1 MVGSHSDGEVVRRRV
16 LIIGMLD
23 SVHFARWLEQ
33 FVDEEIDFLILPSK
47 KFKSLHPKLIHLLEF
62 PNLSSFKL
70 LHNLMPIHLYG
81 YFDFSLNVV
90 LSRLMHLDFR
100 LISLRRL
107 LGKCT
112 FTFVH
117 CLEIQGAGY
126 LVAKLDKSKFGNS
139 KVIVTNWGS
148 DIYFYHKHAEHLEQI
163 RKCLTVA
170 DLYSAECARDYDL
183 AKQLGFTGDF
193 LPCIPNAGGFQFHDS
208 SELIAPSKR
217 SQVLIKGYGG
227 RFGRANLIIDVL
239 PEVMR
244 DFPGFEFRFFSV
256 TDDVFSQ
263 LADLSERF
271 PGRVHF
277 TTQKR
282 SLPHGELLKQFM
294 LSRVYVGSSASDGI
308 STSFLE
314 AIVSGAYPIQTDTSC
329 ANEWVNEGICAS
341 IVSADSHEIAQALKM
356 ALSDNSLVDSA
367 CDINLKIANMKL
379 GRSHIQ
385 KIAQE
390 FYG

>member
-1 MVGSHSDGEVVRRRV
+1 MVGLHTVREVARRRV

-47 KFKSLHPKLIHLLEF
+47 KFKSLHPKLIRLLKF
-62 PNLSSFKL
+62 PNSSSFKL
-70 LHNLMPIHLYG
+70 HHNRVPIHFYG

-90 LSRLMHLDFR
+90 LSRLMQLDIR

-107 LGKCT
+107 LKKCE
-112 FTFVH
+112 FTYVH

-126 LVAKLDKSKFGNS
+126 LVANLDKSKFGNS

-148 DIYFYHKHAEHLEQI
+148 DIYFYYKDAEHFEQI
-163 RKCLTVA
+163 RKCLKVA

-183 AKQLGFTGDF
+183 ANQIGFTGGF
-193 LPCIPNAGGFQFHDS
+193 LPCIPNAGGFQFYNS

-227 RFGRANLIIDVL
+227 RFGRAGLVIEVL

-244 DFPGFEFRFFSV
+244 DFPGFDFRFFSV
-256 TDDVFSQ
+256 TDDVLSQ
-263 LADLSERF
+263 LAALSERF

-329 ANEWVNEGICAS
+329 ANEWVNEGIRAS
-341 IVSADSHEIAQALKM
+341 IVSANAHEIAQALKM

-379 GRSHIQ
+379 GRSRIQ

-390 FYG
+390 FYS